1 MRLRAVAAGAL
12 DAVDDL
18 RGRLQVQVVE
28 AWAKLRTLLSCS
40 SHARSGGRVEFL
52 GEDYTALHFL
62 SWREKSMS
70 SDERCHERF
79 HDRFPKQK
87 KYICTIKNHHTHHVF
102 LH

>member
-28 AWAKLRTLLSCS
+28 AVGEIAGRSSLAVATLVVAAESN
-40 SHARSGGRVEFL
+40 FL

-62 SWREKSMS
+62 SCVQASPVT
-70 SDERCHERF
+70 ER
-79 HDRFPKQK
+79 
-87 KYICTIKNHHTHHVF
+87 T
-102 LH
+102 